1 MASFRR
7 DNSRSPRPEGSGP
20 YRERGTSGRQ
30 PREGPDGGTGQPPP
44 RPRTFG
50 PWFIAFLVL
59 ILFFNVILTASLQKS
74 TPGPVRIPYSPTFL
88 TQVNAGNVSSI
99 SSKGT
104 SVQGDFR
111 SAVRYPNGSAAPA
124 TEFTTEIP
132 EFANNTA
139 LLSLLESKGVVI
151 NASAPSGGS
160 STLATLLLAFGPTI
174 LLVALFVWLM
184 RRAGRMGG
192 GVTAFGR
199 SRAQRVEPADQH
211 ITFEDVAGID
221 EAKVELTEIVDFLRD
236 PGKYRRLG
244 GRIPRGVLL
253 TGPPGTGKTLL
264 ARALAGEAQVP
275 FFSISASE
283 FVEMFVGVGASRVR
297 DLFQQ
302 AKEAAPAIIFI
313 DELDAIGRS
322 RAGAIGGFGGGHDE
336 REQTLNQILTEM
348 DGFDPSVGVIVI
360 SATNRPEVLDPA
372 LLRPGRFDRR
382 VAVQPPDTVGR
393 RKILVV
399 HTRSVPLASDVDLD
413 RLAATTP
420 GMVGADLANVVNEA
434 ALTAARR
441 GHDAVTMADLHDA
454 LEKLVLG
461 SERRILLSPEERK
474 RTAYHEAGHA
484 IVGMLTPG
492 ADPVRKVSIIPRGIA
507 LGVTLSAPEADRFS
521 YDRPYLLGKI
531 KVALGGRVAEEIVYG
546 EITTGAQNDI
556 KQATELARSM
566 VGLWGMSDVIGPV
579 TVITEEGRMPIP
591 GASDISPKTQQLV
604 DEEVRHL
611 IEEQHEQ
618 VTQLMSANRE
628 KLDAL
633 AAALLEHETLEQDEV
648 YAAAGMVAAGEPQLT
663 GSAPR
668 RWALD
673 GSGRPAPGRRCE
685 DSSTGSR
692 YRFPR
697 SFSNSTAA
705 AGITRTGRS
714 AR

>member
-1 MASFRR
+1 MPGSESEGRR
-7 DNSRSPRPEGSGP
+7 ERPPEGRDSHGERHPNGWRVRPGP
-20 YRERGTSGRQ
+20 GGRGA
-30 PREGPDGGTGQPPP
+30 PPQSQRP
-44 RPRTFG
+44 RPRLFG
-50 PWFIAFLVL
+50 PGFLIFFVLVL
-59 ILFFNVILTASLQKS
+59 LLNIVLASTLRTTAQQ
-74 TPGPVRIPYSPTFL
+74 TRVRIPYSPTFL
-88 TQVNAGNVSSI
+88 AQVEAGNVGSI
-99 SSKGT
+99 SSKGPT
-104 SVQGDFR
+104 IQGNFR
-111 SAVRYPNGSAAPA
+111 SAVRYPANSTA
-124 TEFTTEIP
+124 TPTTLFITELP
-132 EFANNTA
+132 QFANNNQLLA
-139 LLSLLESKGVVI
+139 LLQSKGVVI
-151 NASAPSGGS
+151 NATSPTTKTSVFV
-160 STLATLLLAFGPTI
+160 TLLLSFGPA
-174 LLVALFVWLM
+174 LLIVLLFVWMM
-184 RRAGRMGG
+184 RSAAGGIG
-192 GVTAFGR
+192 AGIGAFGR
-199 SRAQRVEPADQH
+199 SRAQRVEPSEQH
-211 ITFEDVAGID
+211 VNFEDVAGID
-221 EAKVELTEIVDFLRD
+221 EAKAELTELVDFLKD
-236 PGKYRRLG
+236 PEKYRRLG

-264 ARALAGEAQVP
+264 ARALAGEAHVP

-283 FVEMFVGVGASRVR
+283 FVELFVGVGASRVR

-393 RKILVV
+393 RKILDV
-399 HTRSVPLASDVDLD
+399 HTRSVPLAEDVDLD

-441 GHDAVTMADLHDA
+441 GHDAVTMADLHDS

-461 SERRILLSPEERK
+461 TERRILLSEEDRR

-521 YDRPYLLGKI
+521 YDRGYLLGKI
-531 KVALGGRVAEEIVYG
+531 MVALGGRVAEEIVFDD
-546 EITTGAQNDI
+546 ITTGAQNDI
-556 KQATELARSM
+556 KQATEIARNM

-579 TVITEEGRMPIP
+579 TVITEDGQLPLP
-591 GASDISPKTQQLV
+591 GASDISPVTQQLV

-611 IEEQHEQ
+611 IEQAHEQ
-618 VTQLMSANRE
+618 VTQLMSANRK

-633 AAALLEHETLEQDEV
+633 AHALLERETLEQDEA
-648 YAAAGMVAAGEPQLT
+648 YAAAGIELPHE
-663 GSAPR
+663 
-668 RWALD
+668 
-673 GSGRPAPGRRCE
+673 PAPQATPDE
-685 DSSTGSR
+685 
-692 YRFPR
+692 
-697 SFSNSTAA
+697 AA
-705 AGITRTGRS
+705 DRA
-714 AR
+714 

>member
-1 MASFRR
+1 V
-7 DNSRSPRPEGSGP
+7 
-20 YRERGTSGRQ
+20 
-30 PREGPDGGTGQPPP
+30 
-44 RPRTFG
+44 FG
-50 PWFIAFLVL
+50 PGFLV
-59 ILFFNVILTASLQKS
+59 FFLLLMLLNIVLASTLQ
-74 TPGPVRIPYSPTFL
+74 TTTQQTRVRIPYSPTFL
-88 TQVNAGNVSSI
+88 NQVNAGNVSLI

-104 SVQGDFR
+104 TVEGNFR
-111 SAVRYPNGSAAPA
+111 TAVRYPANGTAAPSKLFV
-124 TEFTTEIP
+124 TELPEFTD
-132 EFANNTA
+132 NNA
-139 LLSLLESKGVVI
+139 LLALLQSKGVVI
-151 NASAPSGGS
+151 NATAPSTGS
-160 STLATLLLAFGPTI
+160 SVLVTLLLSFGPA
-174 LLVALFVWLM
+174 LLIVLLFVWMM
-184 RRAGRMGG
+184 RRAAGGMGG
-192 GVTAFGR
+192 GIGAFGR
-199 SRAQRVEPADQH
+199 SRAQRVEPSEQH
-211 ITFEDVAGID
+211 VNFEDVAGID
-221 EAKVELTEIVDFLRD
+221 EAKQELTELVDFLKD
-236 PGKYRRLG
+236 PDKYRRLG

-275 FFSISASE
+275 FFSIAASE
-283 FVEMFVGVGASRVR
+283 FVELFVGVGASRVR
-297 DLFQQ
+297 DLFTQ

-393 RKILVV
+393 RKILDV
-399 HTRSVPLASDVDLD
+399 HTRSVPLAKDVDLD

-441 GHDAVTMADLHDA
+441 GHDAVTMADLHDS

-461 SERRILLSPEERK
+461 TERRILLSEEERK

-492 ADPVRKVSIIPRGIA
+492 ADPIRKVSIIPRGIA

-521 YDRPYLLGKI
+521 YDRAYLLGKI
-531 KVALGGRVAEEIVYG
+531 KAALGGRVAEELVFDD
-546 EITTGAQNDI
+546 ITTGAQNDI
-556 KQATELARSM
+556 KQATEIARNM

-579 TVITEEGRMPIP
+579 TVITEDSQLPLP
-591 GASDISPKTQQLV
+591 GASDTSPVTQQLV

-611 IEEQHEQ
+611 IEQAHEQ
-618 VTQLMSANRE
+618 VTQLMSSNRD

-633 AAALLEHETLEQDEV
+633 AEALLENETLEQDEA
-648 YAAAGMVAAGEPQLT
+648 YATAGIQPPQR
-663 GSAPR
+663 AV
-668 RWALD
+668 ALD
-673 GSGRPAPGRRCE
+673 SG
-685 DSSTGSR
+685 
-692 YRFPR
+692 
-697 SFSNSTAA
+697 
-705 AGITRTGRS
+705 
-714 AR
+714 

>member
-1 MASFRR
+1 MAG
-7 DNSRSPRPEGSGP
+7 SRPDSPRSRRPETRDSN
-20 YRERGTSGRQ
+20 
-30 PREGPDGGTGQPPP
+30 REGDPSGWTPRGDPGGGPAKPPV
-44 RPRTFG
+44 RPRAFG
-50 PWFIAFLVL
+50 PGFIAFLIL
-59 ILFFNVILTASLQKS
+59 ILFVDILLTASLHKTS
-74 TPGPVRIPYSPTFL
+74 PAPVRIPYSPTFL
-88 TQVNAGNVSSI
+88 AQVNDGNVSAI

-104 SVQGDFR
+104 SVQGAFR
-111 SAVRYPNGSAAPA
+111 SAVRYPNGNAAPA
-124 TEFTTEIP
+124 TRFTTEIP
-132 EFANNTA
+132 EFANDNA
-139 LLSLLESKGVVI
+139 LLSLLESEGVVI
-151 NASAPSGGS
+151 NATAPSSGS
-160 STLATLLLAFGPTI
+160 SLLVTVLLTLGPTV

-184 RRAGRMGG
+184 RRAGGIGG

-211 ITFEDVAGID
+211 VTFEDVAGID
-221 EAKVELTEIVDFLRD
+221 EAKEELTEIVDFLRD

-264 ARALAGEAQVP
+264 ARALAGEARVP

-283 FVEMFVGVGASRVR
+283 FVEMFVGIGASRVR

-382 VAVQPPDTVGR
+382 VAVQAPDTVGR
-393 RKILVV
+393 KKILEV
-399 HTRSVPLASDVDLD
+399 HTRSVPLAPDVNLD

-441 GHDAVTMADLHDA
+441 GHDTVTMADLHDA

-461 SERRILLSPEERK
+461 SERRILLSPHERK

-579 TVITEEGRMPIP
+579 TVITEEGRLPIP
-591 GASDISPKTQQLV
+591 GASDISPETQQLV

-611 IEEQHEQ
+611 IEQQHEQ
-618 VTQLMSANRE
+618 VTQLMCSNRE

-633 AAALLEHETLEQDEV
+633 AEALLERETLEQDEA
-648 YAAAGMVAAGEPQLT
+648 YAAAGVALISDAQLT
-663 GSAPR
+663 
-668 RWALD
+668 
-673 GSGRPAPGRRCE
+673 
-685 DSSTGSR
+685 T
-692 YRFPR
+692 
-697 SFSNSTAA
+697 
-705 AGITRTGRS
+705 
-714 AR
+714 

>member
-1 MASFRR
+1 M
-7 DNSRSPRPEGSGP
+7 
-20 YRERGTSGRQ
+20 
-30 PREGPDGGTGQPPP
+30 
-44 RPRTFG
+44 
-50 PWFIAFLVL
+50 VL
-59 ILFFNVILTASLQKS
+59 ILFFNILLIASLQKPS
-74 TPGPVRIPYSPTFL
+74 PAPVRIPYSPTFL
-88 TQVNAGNVSSI
+88 DQVNDGNVSAI

-104 SVQGDFR
+104 SVQGEFR
-111 SAVRYPNGSAAPA
+111 SAVRYPNDNATPT

-132 EFANNTA
+132 EFANNNA

-151 NASAPSGGS
+151 DASAPSSGS
-160 STLATLLLAFGPTI
+160 SVLVTLLLTLGPMI
-174 LLVALFVWLM
+174 LLAALFIWLM
-184 RRAGRMGG
+184 RRAGGLGG

-211 ITFEDVAGID
+211 VTFEDVAGID
-221 EAKVELTEIVDFLRD
+221 EAKEELTEIVDFLRD

-302 AKEAAPAIIFI
+302 AKEAAPAIVFI

-322 RAGAIGGFGGGHDE
+322 RAGAVGGLGGGHDE

-360 SATNRPEVLDPA
+360 SATNRPEVLDRA

-393 RKILVV
+393 RKILEV
-399 HTRSVPLASDVDLD
+399 HTRSVPLAADVDLD

-441 GHDAVTMADLHDA
+441 GHDAVTTADLHDA
-454 LEKLVLG
+454 LERLVLG
-461 SERRILLSPEERK
+461 SERRILLSAEERQ

-531 KVALGGRVAEEIVYG
+531 KVALAGRVAEEIVYG

-556 KQATELARSM
+556 KQATEVARSM

-579 TVITEEGRMPIP
+579 TVITEEGRLPIS
-591 GASDISPKTQQLV
+591 GASDISPETQQLV

-618 VTQLMSANRE
+618 VTRLMSSNRE
-628 KLDAL
+628 KLDSL
-633 AAALLEHETLEQDEV
+633 AEALLEHETLEQDEA
-648 YAAAGMVAAGEPQLT
+648 YAAAGIP
-663 GSAPR
+663 
-668 RWALD
+668 
-673 GSGRPAPGRRCE
+673 
-685 DSSTGSR
+685 STSEVHLV
-692 YRFPR
+692 
-697 SFSNSTAA
+697 S
-705 AGITRTGRS
+705 
-714 AR
+714 